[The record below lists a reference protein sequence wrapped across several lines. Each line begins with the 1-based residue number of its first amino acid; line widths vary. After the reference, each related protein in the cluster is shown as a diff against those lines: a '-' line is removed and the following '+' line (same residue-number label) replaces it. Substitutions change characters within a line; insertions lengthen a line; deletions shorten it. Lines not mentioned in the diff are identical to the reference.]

1 MIILMDEFESLMISK
16 IMEIYPNDEITDF
29 KSYCIGC
36 YEKLSF
42 NSTVYTT
49 CGNIICSYKME
60 ELMLDNDV
68 TGFIKSNYE
77 IFKLLV
83 STTIHAIKS
92 ERVNDMLDPFP
103 NHFLKAEYKTQ
114 LVKEKRGSLLKLQL
128 NKEEY
133 EQYNKAKDIRG
144 VIKILD
150 SFDMEVIKMYPTDQS
165 IVDSLGKST
174 YILLRFIIKSC
185 CLDISIQDMNSDMT
199 VYKINHPFYVE
210 NRQNQS
216 EDKSRCYMYHG
227 SQNDAWYSILRNG
240 IKILSNTSL
249 QANGMV
255 HGVGIYV
262 SDSYNFA
269 AGYSNN
275 IVGVYEIIG
284 KKETYYKSHNIYVI
298 PTHELCL
305 LRYLIV
311 SKQLINRYKY
321 TDSKAPVETIETYF
335 TKNIINKKSEIDKKK
350 QISMKKIMNEYKKL
364 QSTVYSVE
372 LKAMDCWMVTYDG
385 VTINIKF
392 PELFPF
398 EPPFI
403 YIVSPQ
409 FNNMAVNITKDGA
422 ICCEYLTK
430 SNWLPAISIESIVVM
445 IFSEI
450 INPNLINIM
459 NHSMNHYNE
468 DNAIISYEK
477 LAKGNGWI

>member
-1 MIILMDEFESLMISK
+1 
-16 IMEIYPNDEITDF
+16 MEIYPNDEITDF

-36 YEKLSF
+36 YEKLPF

-68 TGFIKSNYE
+68 TDFIKSNYE

-92 ERVNDMLDPFP
+92 NRVNDMLDPFP

-128 NKEEY
+128 NKEDY
-133 EQYNKAKDIRG
+133 EQYNKAKDIG
-144 VIKILD
+144 SIIKILD
-150 SFDMEVIKMYPTDQS
+150 GLEMETIKMYPTDQS
-165 IVDSLGKST
+165 IVDGMGKST

-185 CLDISIQDMNSDMT
+185 CLDISIQDTNSDMT
-199 VYKINHPFYVE
+199 IYKINHPFYIE
-210 NRQNQS
+210 KNFNQN
-216 EDKSRCYMYHG
+216 EDKNRCYMYHG
-227 SQNDAWYSILRNG
+227 SKNDAWYSILRNG

-311 SKQLINRYKY
+311 SRQTVSRQTVYKQ
-321 TDSKAPVETIETYF
+321 PVSSQPYVPIETIESYF
-335 TKNIINKKSEIDKKK
+335 TKNIINKNYEKEKKK

-364 QSTVYSVE
+364 QSSVYSVE
-372 LKAMDCWMVTYDG
+372 LKTIDCWLVTYDG

-403 YIVSPQ
+403 YIISPQ
-409 FNNMAVNITKDGA
+409 FNSMAVNITKDGA

-430 SNWLPAISIESIVVM
+430 SNWLPAISIESVVVM

-450 INPNLINIM
+450 IKPNIQHIVNDSTIQYDDM
-459 NHSMNHYNE
+459 K
-468 DNAIISYEK
+468 AIISYEK